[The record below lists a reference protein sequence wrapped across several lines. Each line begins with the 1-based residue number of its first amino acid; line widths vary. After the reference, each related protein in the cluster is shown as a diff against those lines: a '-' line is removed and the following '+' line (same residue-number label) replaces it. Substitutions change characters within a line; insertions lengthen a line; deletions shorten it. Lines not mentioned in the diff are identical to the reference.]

1 MMYYIITTSVCNGDG
16 DCCVRLVRKLSLTIV
31 YLVHV
36 SDGRSQTMLDQIGE
50 ESTDKLAY
58 ESDVY
63 TPSRTSEEG
72 I

>member
-1 MMYYIITTSVCNGDG
+1 MMYHIITTNVCDGDG
-16 DCCVRLVRKLSLTIV
+16 DCCVRFVRKLSLTTV

-50 ESTDKLAY
+50 STDKLAY
-58 ESDVY
+58 ESDTY